1 MPYRDGQVATEEL
14 DIKTWSYLKV
24 WKTT

>member
-1 MPYRDGQVATEEL
+1 MPYRDGQVAIEEL